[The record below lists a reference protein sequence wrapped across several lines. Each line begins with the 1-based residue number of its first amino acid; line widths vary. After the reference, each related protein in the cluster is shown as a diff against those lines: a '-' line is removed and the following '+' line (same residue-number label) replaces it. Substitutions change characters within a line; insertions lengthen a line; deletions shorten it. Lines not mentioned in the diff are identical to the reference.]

1 MTTETAY
8 ALIYLLLFILDAVLV
23 SILIDERGEK

>member
-1 MTTETAY
+1 MTIETAY
-8 ALIYLLLFILDAVLV
+8 ALICLLLFILDAVLV